1 MMAGSTDILDQLY
14 LGGNVFEFRAL
25 HHGFRVAFAIL
36 AVSAAVSFEAVS
48 QAPAGNS
55 AGPPSP
61 GTSLEDELNSGV
73 AAYKTAHYEE
83 AIAHFRRAVE
93 LDPGST
99 MAKVYLATA
108 LAQNVVPGLDTPENL
123 QTARVSI
130 AIFQEVLERT
140 PHDVNSMKQ
149 IAGIYFSVKQ
159 LEEAKTWQKKV
170 LEEDPR
176 DPEAAYTIG
185 VIDWNK
191 AHQNVLKAMMPAGVI
206 DDGEGNLKAPPQV
219 LETIK
224 SQNSALVEEALQY
237 LNQALESRPEYDDA
251 MAYMN
256 LVYRRKADLDWQDDA
271 ARQEDLARA
280 KEWARKAMETRKA
293 NEERRMSGPPAQNN

>member
-1 MMAGSTDILDQLY
+1 MFG
-14 LGGNVFEFRAL
+14 FRDLRRA
-25 HHGFRVAFAIL
+25 FRVAFVVFAM
-36 AVSAAVSFEAVS
+36 SAAISFADS
-48 QAPAGNS
+48 GQMPASSTAIPSPAG
-55 AGPPSP
+55 A
-61 GTSLEDELNSGV
+61 SLEDELNSGA
-73 AAYKTAHYEE
+73 AAYKAAQYDQ
-83 AIAHFRRAVE
+83 AIVHFRRAVE
-93 LDPGST
+93 LNPGLT

-123 QTARVSI
+123 QTARTSI
-130 AIFQEVLERT
+130 GIFQEVLERE

-159 LEEAKTWQKKV
+159 LKESKTWQKKV

-185 VIDWNK
+185 VIDWTE
-191 AHQNVLKAMMPAGVI
+191 AYQNALKAMMPAGVM
-206 DDGEGNLKAPPQV
+206 DDGEGNLTAPPQV

-224 SQNSALVEEALQY
+224 SQNSALVEEALLY
-237 LNQALESRPEYDDA
+237 LNQALENRPDYDDA

-271 ARQEDLARA
+271 ARQDDIARA
-280 KEWARKAMETRKA
+280 KEWARKSIETRKA
-293 NEERRMSGPPAQNN
+293 NEERKMSGSPTQNN